1 VIFIALI
8 LDVLAYHGFIAMLS
22 NRACEKTIR
31 PKFATPQLFL
41 DLGATPEY
49 LSRRHALQHSHDL
62 RHTVSRYRLNQKMN
76 MILVCAYLQKLHL
89 VAFRNFQTYLFQNF
103 INPVVKHCSSV
114 LCRKYQVV
122 HQHRYVV
129 ALVDIFAHPQSLRR
143 KRRGIQPEEIKSSV
157 RPELVEGLAAP
168 IDWYRFNPIMVR
180 QAHHERIKSAFP

>member
-1 VIFIALI
+1 
-8 LDVLAYHGFIAMLS
+8 
-22 NRACEKTIR
+22 
-31 PKFATPQLFL
+31 
-41 DLGATPEY
+41 
-49 LSRRHALQHSHDL
+49 
-62 RHTVSRYRLNQKMN
+62 MN

-180 QAHHERIKSAFP
+180 QAHHERIKSADP